1 MRIID
6 NRSYSFFV
14 FVFIFKFIIYESNSQ
29 TLQTVG
35 GLMFK
40 WGRAGEVGPP
50 SPAPSRHL
58 LPASAHGRL

>member
-1 MRIID
+1 M
-6 NRSYSFFV
+6 SLCSHS
-14 FVFIFKFIIYESNSQ
+14 IYESNSQ

-50 SPAPSRHL
+50 PPPRSKPSPASCISSWEIVTDCNNAEEEGH
-58 LPASAHGRL
+58 